1 MTSGVATHLTPEKRR
16 RPGKNKKQNELQ
28 KHYLLLL
35 LLFATHSGARF
46 LFCCPA
52 GLPVEGGRG
61 GST

>member
-1 MTSGVATHLTPEKRR
+1 MEWQLISPLKRGDGLEK
-16 RPGKNKKQNELQ
+16 KTKQNELQ

-35 LLFATHSGARF
+35 LFFATHSGARF

-52 GLPVEGGRG
+52 GLPVEGG